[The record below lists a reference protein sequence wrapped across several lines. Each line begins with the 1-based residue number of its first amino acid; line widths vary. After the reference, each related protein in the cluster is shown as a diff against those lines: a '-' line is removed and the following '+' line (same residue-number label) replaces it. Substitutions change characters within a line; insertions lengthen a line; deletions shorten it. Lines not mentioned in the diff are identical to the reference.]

1 MMLKV
6 LVYGY
11 SRQIWSS
18 RQLAKAVSENIHF
31 MWLAGGNTPDF
42 RTLNRFRTDMKDVIN
57 EVFQLLMDYL
67 VAKGLV
73 KDSVFIKKQVILPV

>member
-1 MMLKV
+1 
-6 LVYGY
+6 
-11 SRQIWSS
+11 
-18 RQLAKAVSENIHF
+18 

-73 KDSVFIKKQVILPV
+73 KLEDYYLDGTKIEANANKYSFVWKKSLDSVFIKKQVILPV